1 MRFHVLGVSFA
12 PTNKEYSCEGFSQK
26 VRLFCKMMTELGHT
40 VYHYGI
46 EGSNPICTENID
58 VVSKETYEKV
68 HKSYDYKTSG
78 FLYYSETEA
87 QEEFNFNTI
96 VEIQK
101 RKQPNDFLCFSFGF
115 PQRPIYE
122 AHKDLIST
130 EIGVGFDGS
139 FAPHRVFE
147 SYAWMHTIYGKE
159 NKLQN
164 PNFYD
169 AVIPNYYD
177 LDDYIYSETK
187 DDYFFFIARLDPSK
201 GLEIALRSAEYV
213 NSKLIVA
220 GVGTPHMTSPNLIHI
235 GVVDFEQR
243 AKLMSKARATFIPT
257 NYIEPY
263 GSTVVESLL
272 CGTPVITTDFGAFTE
287 NVQHGKV
294 GYRCRTLEQF
304 YWATKN
310 IDKIKPIDCRNYAV
324 ENYSMSRIS
333 KMYEEYFYSL
343 YKLRT
348 TNEGWY
354 QKNIG
359 RNNLNWLYKYIP
371 EVKIQKEDNK
381 PILCFLVGYTP
392 DLFDVR
398 TKNTYGSE
406 IALVNLAEQFS
417 KKYRVLI
424 FGDDF
429 KNEKIIN
436 DVEYLNG
443 SRFNEFQ
450 NENNIEITIVS
461 RYMYHIIEN
470 EIKSKKTYIWVHD
483 SNILPYY
490 QGREYINQGIN
501 ELHKFLDKIEGI
513 IALSNWHKEYII
525 NFYNIDDPNKIFIIP
540 NGIDTS
546 MFNGETKKQKNKF
559 IWTSHGYR
567 GIGKLLE
574 YFHEIRLK
582 IPDAELYI
590 YRDITAFSENDLK
603 EIEKYNYFHY
613 CGKINNN
620 KIHSEFESSEI
631 WFYPT
636 NFTESYCISALEA
649 QMGKCVCVCT
659 NIGALSETV
668 GDRGVLLNEEIWSS
682 EYKEKAINEIVDI
695 LNNDNRK
702 KKYQEDGYNWAKE
715 QTWKNRA
722 EQWYNIFA
730 MKSNKNNK

>member
-68 HKSYDYKTSG
+68 HKAYDYKVNG

-87 QEEFNFNTI
+87 QEEFNFNAI

-115 PQRPIYE
+115 PQKPIYE

-139 FAPHRVFE
+139 FTPFRVFE

-159 NKLQN
+159 NRLQS
-164 PNFYD
+164 PSFYD
-169 AVIPNYYD
+169 SVIPNYYD
-177 LDDYIYSETK
+177 LDDYIYSEEK
-187 DDYFFFIARLDPSK
+187 DDYFFFIARLDPIK

-213 NSKLIVA
+213 GSKLIVA
-220 GVGTPHMTSPNLIHI
+220 GIGKPHLESPNLIHV
-235 GVVDFEQR
+235 GVVNFEQR
-243 AKLMSKARATFIPT
+243 ARLMSKAKATFVPT

-272 CGTPVITTDFGAFTE
+272 CGTPVISTDFGAFTE
-287 NVQHGKV
+287 NVIHGRV

-304 YWATKN
+304 FWATKN
-310 IDKIKPIDCRNYAV
+310 INNIKPIDCRNYAV
-324 ENYSMSRIS
+324 ENYSMSRIG

-343 YKLRT
+343 YKLT
-348 TNEGWY
+348 TTSEGWY
-354 QKNIG
+354 QKNLN
-359 RNNLNWLYKYIP
+359 RKNLNWLNKYIP
-371 EVKIQKEDNK
+371 EIYIHKEDNR

-392 DLFDVR
+392 DLFDIN
-398 TKNTYGSE
+398 TKNNYGSE
-406 IALVNLAEQFS
+406 ITLVKLAEQFS

-429 KNEKIIN
+429 HNEKNIN
-436 DVEYLNG
+436 NIEYLNA
-443 SRFNEFQ
+443 SKFQNFQ
-450 NENNIEITIVS
+450 NENNIEITIIS

-470 EIKSKKTYIWVHD
+470 EIKSEKIYIWVHD
-483 SNILPYY
+483 TNILPYY
-490 QGREYINQGIN
+490 QGQEYPNHGIEHVQN
-501 ELHKFLDKIEGI
+501 ILNKIDGI
-513 IALSNWHKEYII
+513 ITLSNWHKKYFID
-525 NFYNIDDPNKIFIIP
+525 FYNIDNINKIFVIP
-540 NGIDTS
+540 SAIDTN
-546 MFNGETKKQKNKF
+546 MFSGNFKKQKNKF

-567 GIGKLLE
+567 GIEKLLE
-574 YFHEIRLK
+574 YFHDIRTK

-590 YRDITAFSENDLK
+590 YRDITAFNENILEEMK
-603 EIEKYNYFHY
+603 KYDYFHY
-613 CGKINNN
+613 CGKLEHN
-620 KIHSEFESSEI
+620 KIPSEFESSEI

-636 NFTESYCISALEA
+636 NFTETYCMSAVEA
-649 QMGKCVCVCT
+649 QMSKCVCVGT
-659 NIGALSETV
+659 NIGALTETI
-668 GDRGVLLNEEIWSS
+668 GDRGVIINEEIWSD
-682 EYKEKAINEIVDI
+682 EYKEKAISEIVDI
-695 LNNDNRK
+695 LNNDERK
-702 KKYQEDGYNWAKE
+702 KNYQEAGYKWAKE
-715 QTWKNRA
+715 QTWENRA
-722 EQWYNIFA
+722 NDWYNLFNMEKI
-730 MKSNKNNK
+730 KKQQ